1 VDRGVHICMLDRMSP
16 ALTIKGAATRH
27 RIILGAA
34 ELIRAEGAE
43 QIGLDDIRAA
53 TATSK
58 SQLFHYFPEGR
69 AELLHAV
76 AVHEAGEVLGD
87 QQPFLGR
94 LGPARVWQEWRDVV
108 VRKYAEQGTHCPLSA
123 LTQQLGPS
131 APAIRPVV
139 ADLLE
144 RWHGLIAD
152 GVRRTPA
159 LPPSVDPVALA
170 ASILAAIQGGVVM
183 LQATGRIT
191 YLEAALDSALL
202 PLGLRL

>member
-1 VDRGVHICMLDRMSP
+1 MTP
-16 ALTIKGAATRH
+16 ALTAKGAATRS
-27 RIILGAA
+27 RIIVGAA

-58 SQLFHYFPEGR
+58 SQLFHYFPDGR

-76 AVHEAGEVLGD
+76 AVHEAEAVIED
-87 QQPFLGR
+87 QQPWLAE
-94 LGPARVWQEWRDVV
+94 LGPSSVWRDWRDAV
-108 VRKYAEQGTHCPLSA
+108 VRRYTEQGTHCPLSA

-144 RWHGLIAD
+144 RWHALIAE
-152 GVRRTPA
+152 GVRRTRGSGSLDA
-159 LPPSVDPVALA
+159 DSVA
-170 ASILAAIQGGVVM
+170 ASILAAVQGGVVM
-183 LQATGRIT
+183 LQATGRPS
-191 YLEAALDSALL
+191 YLEAALDSALV
-202 PLGLRL
+202 PLGLSG

>member
-1 VDRGVHICMLDRMSP
+1 MLGAMAP
-16 ALTIKGAATRH
+16 ALTVKGAATRD

-34 ELIRAEGAE
+34 QLIRAEGAG

-53 TATSK
+53 TSTSK

-76 AVHEAGEVLGD
+76 AVHEAGEVIAD

-94 LGPARVWQEWRDVV
+94 LGPDPLWRQWRDVV

-139 ADLLE
+139 AELLE
-144 RWHGLIAD
+144 CWHSLIAD
-152 GVRRTPA
+152 GVRRSGVD
-159 LPPSVDPVALA
+159 PSVDPDGLA

-183 LQATGRIT
+183 LQATGRIS
-191 YLEAALDSALL
+191 YLEAALDRALV
-202 PLGLRL
+202 PLGLPA